1 MKGTQVDGV
10 LLGLLNLLNKI
21 FTTSNDI
28 RDNLNLN
35 SETDLSGLIF
45 NECLFTVGDS
55 LKEIKCK
62 SQESRAAAFK
72 LLLTL
77 CRKHYS
83 STYSIIE
90 SLLQL
95 SDRVPILNKW
105 NYVPLSDMRS
115 SNGYVGIRNLGC
127 ICYMNAML

>member
-1 MKGTQVDGV
+1 M
-10 LLGLLNLLNKI
+10 
-21 FTTSNDI
+21 
-28 RDNLNLN
+28 
-35 SETDLSGLIF
+35 IF

-62 SQESRAAAFK
+62 SQESRSAAFK

-77 CRKHYS
+77 CRKNYS
-83 STYSIIE
+83 STYTIIE

-95 SDRVPILNKW
+95 SDRVPIINKW
-105 NYVPLSDMRS
+105 NYIPLSDMRS
-115 SNGYVGIRNLGC
+115 SNGYVGIRNLGS